1 MEDVLRTGSVSLV
14 EKTYLQ
20 ARKELGVPL
29 APVMREGRA
38 LSGRAAPDRAGNR
51 LGPFWG

>member
-1 MEDVLRTGSVSLV
+1 MDGVLRTDSRSLV
-14 EKTYLQ
+14 EKTSLH
-20 ARKELGVPL
+20 RPKELGVPL